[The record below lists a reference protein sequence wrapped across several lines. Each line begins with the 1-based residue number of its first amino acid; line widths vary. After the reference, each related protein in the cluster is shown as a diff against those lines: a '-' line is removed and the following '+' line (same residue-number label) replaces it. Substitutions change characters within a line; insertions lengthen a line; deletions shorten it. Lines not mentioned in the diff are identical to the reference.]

1 MSVLKEAWM
10 RLPVRHSLP
19 AAAAV
24 AFCLLLAPAAL
35 AKEHKV
41 SIKDVKFTPKELKV
55 KKGDIVIWTNSDE
68 RDHTVTAD
76 DGSFTSGN
84 LGDGNTFRQKFDKP
98 GRYKYHCE
106 YHPRMKATVIVE
118 D

>member
-1 MSVLKEAWM
+1 MSVSA
-10 RLPVRHSLP
+10 RRFVP
-19 AAAAV
+19 AASVLAAALLV
-24 AFCLLLAPAAL
+24 ALPAL

-41 SIKDVKFTPKELKV
+41 AIKDVNFSPKELKI
-55 KKGDIVIWTNSDE
+55 KKGDTVVWTNNDE

-76 DGSFTSGN
+76 DGKSFKSGN
-84 LGDGNTFRQKFDKP
+84 LADGATFKQKFDKP

-106 YHPRMKATVIVE
+106 YHPRMKATIVVE